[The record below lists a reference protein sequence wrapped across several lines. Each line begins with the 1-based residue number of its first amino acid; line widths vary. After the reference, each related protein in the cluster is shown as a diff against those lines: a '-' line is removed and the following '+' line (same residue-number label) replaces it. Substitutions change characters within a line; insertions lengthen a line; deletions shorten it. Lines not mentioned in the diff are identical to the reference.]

1 MKKSINVNSLKGV
14 EFFLGGIE
22 KVDSLEVGAQK
33 NGGATLFKEG
43 VFSNYDNGE
52 NNIIIDSKK
61 NTMSIIIPSTINV
74 DKEIDNK
81 EYVEYY
87 SNIIK
92 NYAKFKN
99 VFFYNSIGSWYS
111 DDLNKVI
118 IEKNTIITIEVDD
131 LTSKDI
137 MFMINLGKIIK
148 KDMTQEAI
156 SVIVNNALCLV

>member
-1 MKKSINVNSLKGV
+1 MKKSINVNSLKGI
-14 EFFLGGIE
+14 EFFLGGME
-22 KVDSLEVGAQK
+22 KVDSLEIGAQK
-33 NGGATLFKEG
+33 NGGATLFKDG

-61 NTMSIIIPSTINV
+61 NTISIIIPSTIDV

-81 EYVEYY
+81 KYVEYY
-87 SNIIK
+87 SSIIK

-99 VFFYNSIGSWYS
+99 VFFYNSIGSWFS

-137 MFMINLGKIIK
+137 MFMINLGKIVK

-156 SVIVNNALCLV
+156 SVIINNALCLV

>member
-1 MKKSINVNSLKGV
+1 MKKSINANSLKGI

-22 KVDSLEVGAQK
+22 KVNSLEIGARK
-33 NGGATLFKEG
+33 NGGATLFKDG
-43 VFSNYDNGE
+43 VYSNYDNGE

-61 NTMSIIIPSTINV
+61 NTISIIIPSTIDA

-81 EYVEYY
+81 KYVEYY
-87 SNIIK
+87 SSIIK

-99 VFFYNSIGSWYS
+99 VFFYNSCGSWYS
-111 DDLNKVI
+111 DNLNKVI
-118 IEKNTIITIEVDD
+118 TEKNTIITIEVDD

-137 MFMINLGKIIK
+137 MFMINLGKIVK
-148 KDMTQEAI
+148 KDMSQEAI

>member
-22 KVDSLEVGAQK
+22 KVDSLEIGAQK

-61 NTMSIIIPSTINV
+61 NTISIIIPSTIDV

-81 EYVEYY
+81 KYVEYY
-87 SNIIK
+87 SSIIK

-99 VFFYNSIGSWYS
+99 VFFYNSIGSWFS
-111 DDLNKVI
+111 DDLNKVV

-137 MFMINLGKIIK
+137 MFMINLGKIVK

>member
-1 MKKSINVNSLKGV
+1 MKKSINVNSLKGI
-14 EFFLGGIE
+14 EFFLGGME

-33 NGGATLFKEG
+33 NGGATLFKNG

-61 NTMSIIIPSTINV
+61 NTISIIIPSTINI

-81 EYVEYY
+81 KYVEYY
-87 SNIIK
+87 SSIIK

-99 VFFYNSIGSWYS
+99 VFFYNSIGSWFS
-111 DDLNKVI
+111 DDLNKVV

-131 LTSKDI
+131 LTIKDI
-137 MFMINLGKIIK
+137 MFMINLGKIVK

-156 SVIVNNALCLV
+156 SVIINNALCLV

>member
-1 MKKSINVNSLKGV
+1 MKKSINANSLKGI

-22 KVDSLEVGAQK
+22 KVNSLEIGARK
-33 NGGATLFKEG
+33 NGGATLFKDG
-43 VFSNYDNGE
+43 VYSNYDNGE

-61 NTMSIIIPSTINV
+61 NTISIIIPSTIDA

-81 EYVEYY
+81 KYVEYY
-87 SNIIK
+87 SSIIK

-99 VFFYNSIGSWYS
+99 VFFYNSRGSWFS
-111 DDLNKVI
+111 DNLNKVI

-137 MFMINLGKIIK
+137 MFMINLGKIVK
-148 KDMTQEAI
+148 KDMSQEAI

>member
-1 MKKSINVNSLKGV
+1 MKKIINVNSLKGV
-14 EFFLGGIE
+14 EFFLGGME
-22 KVDSLEVGAQK
+22 KVDSLEIGAQK

-52 NNIIIDSKK
+52 NNIIIDSNK
-61 NTMSIIIPSTINV
+61 NTISIIIPSTIDV

-81 EYVEYY
+81 EYVHYY
-87 SNIIK
+87 SSIIK

-99 VFFYNSIGSWYS
+99 VFFYNSIGSWFS
-111 DDLNKVI
+111 DDLNKVV
-118 IEKNTIITIEVDD
+118 IEKNTIITIEVND

-137 MFMINLGKIIK
+137 MFMINLGKIVK